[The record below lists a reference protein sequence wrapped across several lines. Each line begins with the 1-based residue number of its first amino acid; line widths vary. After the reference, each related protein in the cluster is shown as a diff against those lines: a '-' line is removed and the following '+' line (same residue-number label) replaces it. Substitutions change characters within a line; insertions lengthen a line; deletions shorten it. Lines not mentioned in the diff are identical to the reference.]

1 MKIMS
6 ESNKCQLDVK
16 AYDYDLQNDSL
27 LFYKEGEKYKSSIEF
42 DGIILDF
49 SENDTIMTLEMLD
62 VSDKF
67 HVSKSELLNI
77 KNFDATIEITEQ
89 NIKLTMKMGII
100 KRNKV
105 LAKCLEALTINNMNI
120 PSSTQEIA
128 VTC

>member
-1 MKIMS
+1 MS

>member
-1 MKIMS
+1 MS
-6 ESNKCQLDVK
+6 ESNKCHLDVK

-27 LFYKEGEKYKSSIEF
+27 LFYKEGEKYKSSVEF

-49 SENDTIMTLEMLD
+49 SENDTIMSLEMLD
-62 VSDKF
+62 VSEKF
-67 HVSKSELLNI
+67 HVSKTELLNI
-77 KNFDATIEITEQ
+77 KNFDATIEINEK

-105 LAKCLEALTINNMNI
+105 LAKCLEALTINNINL

>member
-1 MKIMS
+1 MS
-6 ESNKCQLDVK
+6 ESKKYHLDVK

-27 LFYKEGEKYKSSIEF
+27 LFYKEGEKYKSSVEF
-42 DGIILDF
+42 EGIILDF
-49 SENDTIMTLEMLD
+49 SENDNIMTLEMLD

-77 KNFDATIEITEQ
+77 KHFDATIEITEQ
-89 NIKLTMKMGII
+89 NIKVTMNMEII
-100 KRNKV
+100 KRNTV

-128 VTC
+128 ITC

>member
-1 MKIMS
+1 LDIDYVLECLSKIS
-6 ESNKCQLDVK
+6 
-16 AYDYDLQNDSL
+16 AYDYYLQNDSL
-27 LFYKEGEKYKSSIEF
+27 LFYKEGEKYKSSVEF

-120 PSSTQEIA
+120 SSSTQEIA

>member
-1 MKIMS
+1 MS
-6 ESNKCQLDVK
+6 ESNRSHLDVK
-16 AYDYDLQNDSL
+16 AYDYDLQNDSI
-27 LFYKEGEKYKSSIEF
+27 LFYKEGEKYKSSVEF
-42 DGIILDF
+42 EGIILDF

-77 KNFDATIEITEQ
+77 KTFDATIEITEQ
-89 NIKLTMKMGII
+89 NIKLTMKMGMI